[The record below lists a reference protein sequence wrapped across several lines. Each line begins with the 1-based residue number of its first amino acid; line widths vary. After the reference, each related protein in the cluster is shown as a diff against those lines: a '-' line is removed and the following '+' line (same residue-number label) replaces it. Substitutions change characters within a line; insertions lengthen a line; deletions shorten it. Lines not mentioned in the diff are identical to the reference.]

1 VLRRLGVRLAS
12 LAGVLLLLTFLVFII
27 QSTLPADPV
36 KAFYGRNS
44 SPEIIAEKRAELG
57 LDDPLIEQYGSFM
70 GRLVQGDLGV
80 SLRTRQPVREDIGAF
95 LPATLELALAAS
107 VVAVGLGLAIGIL
120 GSRPG
125 RASGALR
132 SSSVALAAAPTFLAG
147 IAGILIFY
155 RWLGWLPAGQ
165 RSSELGTSGPTGF
178 LLIDTLARGDLAGM
192 ADALRHMVLP
202 AVALGIGP
210 AVAIGRTLRSS
221 LRQSYREEY
230 IRSARAKGVS
240 EAAIIGRHALR
251 NSINPALAMAGLQL
265 GLLLAGAVVVEV
277 VFSWPGIGL
286 YLSQGISSSD
296 FPSVIGVVFVLGVMY
311 VLVNAAVD
319 SLQILVDPRL
329 RS

>member
-44 SPEIIAEKRAELG
+44 SPEIIAEKRAALG

-70 GRLVQGDLGV
+70 GRLAQGDLGV
-80 SLRTRQPVREDIGAF
+80 SLRTRQPVRDDIGAF

-107 VVAVGLGLAIGIL
+107 VVAIGLGLAIGIL

-155 RWLGWLPAGQ
+155 RWLGDPP
-165 RSSELGTSGPTGF
+165 SSVP
-178 LLIDTLARGDLAGM
+178 
-192 ADALRHMVLP
+192 P
-202 AVALGIGP
+202 
-210 AVAIGRTLRSS
+210 GR
-221 LRQSYREEY
+221 
-230 IRSARAKGVS
+230 
-240 EAAIIGRHALR
+240 
-251 NSINPALAMAGLQL
+251 
-265 GLLLAGAVVVEV
+265 
-277 VFSWPGIGL
+277 PG
-286 YLSQGISSSD
+286 SC
-296 FPSVIGVVFVLGVMY
+296 
-311 VLVNAAVD
+311 
-319 SLQILVDPRL
+319 
-329 RS
+329 